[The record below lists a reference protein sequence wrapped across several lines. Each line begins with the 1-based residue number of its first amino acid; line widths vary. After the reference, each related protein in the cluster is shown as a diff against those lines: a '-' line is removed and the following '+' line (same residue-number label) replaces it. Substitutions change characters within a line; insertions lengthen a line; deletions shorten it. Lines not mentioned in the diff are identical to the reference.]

1 MRANEEANPARYSRV
16 IRFRETD
23 AGGVVYFAELLAFCH
38 EAYEAAL
45 AATGLDVRAFFSR
58 DGAAFEERGYAIAVP
73 IVHTQADFFKP
84 MFCGDRIT
92 ITLSPRQLTP
102 NSFEIS
108 YAAFGDVGDE
118 STAPKIAQALTRHV
132 CIKTTERRRCQLPEA
147 LVAWIDSLSEH
158 LSEPLG
164 PT

>member
-1 MRANEEANPARYSRV
+1 MQASNSADYSRV

-38 EAYEAAL
+38 EAYEARL
-45 AATGLDVRAFFSR
+45 AAAGLDLRAFFSR
-58 DGAAFEERGYAIAVP
+58 DGVVLEERGDAIALP

-92 ITLSPRQLTP
+92 ISLAPKQLTP
-102 NSFEIS
+102 NSFEIA
-108 YAAFGDVGDE
+108 YEVFGTAKNE
-118 STAPKIAQALTRHV
+118 APAPKIAQALTRHV
-132 CIKTTERRRCQLPEA
+132 CIKTTDRRRCSLPQA
-147 LVAWIDSLSEH
+147 LVTWIDSLSE
-158 LSEPLG
+158 SSG